1 MQNIIVEATNL
12 FPLFPENLSEDAL
25 KHAQTMAFV
34 VLSVSQLV
42 HSLNMR
48 NEKKSIFQIGL
59 FSNKY
64 LIGAIVFGIVL
75 QDFIITIPAL
85 ANVFSVHSSKFNGLG
100 FCYYSI
106 PYAITL

>member
-1 MQNIIVEATNL
+1 
-12 FPLFPENLSEDAL
+12 
-25 KHAQTMAFV
+25 MAFV

-75 QDFIITIPAL
+75 QNLIITVPAL
-85 ANVFSVHSSKFNGLG
+85 ANVFSVHALSLMDWAFVTILSLMPLLLNEIAKLFKRSS
-100 FCYYSI
+100 SEI
-106 PYAITL
+106 

>member
-1 MQNIIVEATNL
+1 MLLE
-12 FPLFPENLSEDAL
+12 
-25 KHAQTMAFV
+25 HAQTMAFV

-48 NEKKSIFQIGL
+48 NDKKSIFQIGL

-85 ANVFSVHSSKFNGLG
+85 ANVFSVHSLSLMDWG
-100 FCYYSI
+100 FVTILSLMPLLLNEI
-106 PYAITL
+106 VKIFKRRSHHKI